1 MGKNKQNKTND
12 QTQKM
17 KLLTAKPNILFFF
30 IVNEEKTTKTGN
42 GKGARLPMGK
52 GKMKR
57 TVRWESG

>member
-1 MGKNKQNKTND
+1 
-12 QTQKM
+12 M
-17 KLLTAKPNILFFF
+17 KFLTAKPNIFFKK
-30 IVNEEKTTKTGN
+30 VNEEKTTKTGN